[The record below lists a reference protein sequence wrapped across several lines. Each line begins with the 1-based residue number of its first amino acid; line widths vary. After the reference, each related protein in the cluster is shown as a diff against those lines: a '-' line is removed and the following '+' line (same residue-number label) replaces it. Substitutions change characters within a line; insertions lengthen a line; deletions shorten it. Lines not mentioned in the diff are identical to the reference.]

1 MPAREPWL
9 GQTRHSWPASSS
21 LPRESL
27 MQDPDSSPA
36 SSPHTNDWLLQLVPC
51 SRVVTQPVSS
61 PAARRGESGA
71 SDDDPSL
78 SRHLLHSSAQRG
90 TRAWLSAE
98 QGRKAP
104 ELLSLRLKDKASHVS
119 QKRTWKTGS
128 WGPDWLIPGDGDHIK
143 ICAFIRYLQ
152 CFIKTTEHNRLTGS
166 PKNNS

>member
-27 MQDPDSSPA
+27 MQDPDSSPS

-143 ICAFIRYLQ
+143 NLCLYMVFTMFY
-152 CFIKTTEHNRLTGS
+152 
-166 PKNNS
+166 KNYRT